1 MKQLFTFLSLCAV
14 ISLTSCGGEEK
25 PDEGDT
31 QEVKELKGHDELDLS
46 EYGYNLSL
54 MVPDENVGIP
64 SVEVTDWGNVE
75 IRVGKAFGIQIIEG
89 PGDFDLL
96 KSDLND
102 DLVFKS
108 EIISEEPDCIIYK
121 RVIPDTQIEPQ
132 FNFFYVSKIDGLTYE
147 VQNLKDE
154 TYSEGAIKK
163 MVDAVR
169 TLHSNK
175 ANSGDDGSADDAA

>member
-14 ISLTSCGGEEK
+14 LSLTSCGGGEEPK
-25 PDEGDT
+25 DDET
-31 QEVKELKGHDELDLS
+31 QEIKELKGHVELNLA
-46 EYGYNLSL
+46 EYGYNISL
-54 MVPDENVGIP
+54 MVPDETVGVP

-89 PGDFDLL
+89 PGDFALL

-108 EIISEEPDCIIYK
+108 EILSEEPDCIIYK

-132 FNFFYVSKIDGLTYE
+132 FNFFYVGKAGGFTYE

-154 TYSEGAIKK
+154 TYSEGAVKK

-169 TLHSNK
+169 TLH
-175 ANSGDDGSADDAA
+175 ANTDNTAAGEEQPAS